1 MRSPTPLKD
10 LRHDGLLDPADRTLF
25 LVICYLLFGIGYQLL
40 AFMPKVV
47 VTGASTGIGFA
58 TCQVLIKRGFH
69 VFGSVRTPADAERLE
84 KQLGA
89 GYASLIFDVT
99 DPESVKKAAA
109 DVEQAVGQQRL
120 AGLVNNAGIAVA
132 GPLAYLPL
140 ERLRSQIEVNL
151 LGVHTVTQAFL
162 PLLGTDPKHSGN
174 PGRIINISSVAGRLA
189 VPFLG
194 AYAASKFGLEG
205 YSDSLRRELMLFG
218 ISVILIEP
226 GAVVTPIWE
235 KAEGIV
241 VQQFPNTPYDRSL
254 RLFAEQAMK
263 EAKGGF
269 QPERVGQLIW
279 RVLTA
284 RRPRARYAIVP
295 NRLLEWSI
303 PRRLPTEFL
312 DYCIAKF
319 FRLR

>member
-1 MRSPTPLKD
+1 
-10 LRHDGLLDPADRTLF
+10 
-25 LVICYLLFGIGYQLL
+25 
-40 AFMPKVV
+40 MPNVV

-58 TCQVLIKRGFH
+58 ACQVLIRRGFR
-69 VFGSVRTPADAERLE
+69 VFGSVRKPADADRLRE
-84 KQLGA
+84 QLGTNCVPV
-89 GYASLIFDVT
+89 LFDVT
-99 DPESVKKAAA
+99 DPSSVNQAAA
-109 DVEQAVGQQRL
+109 AVREAAGEERL
-120 AGLVNNAGIAVA
+120 FGLVNNAGIAVA

-140 ERLRSQIEVNL
+140 ERFRLQIEVNL

-162 PLLGTDPKHSGN
+162 PLLGTEPSRLGE
-174 PGRIINISSVAGRLA
+174 PGRIVNISSVSGRLA

-218 ISVILIEP
+218 IKVILIEP
-226 GAVVTPIWE
+226 GAVVTPIWD

-254 RLFAEQAMK
+254 RLFAGQATK
-263 EAKGGF
+263 EAKTGF
-269 QPERVGQLIW
+269 PPEKVGELIW
-279 RVLTA
+279 RVLTTP
-284 RRPRARYAIVP
+284 RPRARYAIVP
-295 NRLLEWSI
+295 HRLFEWSI

-319 FRLR
+319 FKIR

>member
-1 MRSPTPLKD
+1 
-10 LRHDGLLDPADRTLF
+10 
-25 LVICYLLFGIGYQLL
+25 
-40 AFMPKVV
+40 MPDVV
-47 VTGASTGIGFA
+47 VTGASTGIGFSA
-58 TCQVLIKRGFH
+58 CQVLIQRGFR
-69 VFGSVRTPADAERLE
+69 VFGSVRTQADADRLK
-84 KQLGA
+84 KQLGTD
-89 GYASLIFDVT
+89 YTPLIFDVT
-99 DPESVKKAAA
+99 DPESVSKAAA
-109 DVEQAVGQQRL
+109 EVKHAAGEKRL
-120 AGLVNNAGIAVA
+120 AGLVNNAGIAVT

-140 ERLRSQIEVNL
+140 ERFRLQLEVNL

-162 PLLGTDPKHSGN
+162 PLLGTEPNRTGG
-174 PGRIINISSVAGRLA
+174 PGRIVNISSVSGRLA

-218 ISVILIEP
+218 IKVILIEP
-226 GAVVTPIWE
+226 GAVVTPIWD

-263 EAKGGF
+263 EAKSGF
-269 QPERVGQLIW
+269 QPEKVGELIW
-279 RVLTA
+279 RVLTI

-295 NRLLEWSI
+295 NRLVEWSI
-303 PRRLPTEFL
+303 PRRLPAEFL

-319 FRLR
+319 FRIR

>member
-1 MRSPTPLKD
+1 
-10 LRHDGLLDPADRTLF
+10 
-25 LVICYLLFGIGYQLL
+25 
-40 AFMPKVV
+40 MPDVV

-58 TCQVLIKRGFH
+58 TCQVLIRRGFR
-69 VFGSVRTPADAERLE
+69 VFGSVRKQADADRLKE
-84 KQLGA
+84 QLGA
-89 GYASLIFDVT
+89 NYVPVLFDVT
-99 DPESVKKAAA
+99 DPSSVNRAAA
-109 DVEQAVGQQRL
+109 AVREAAGEERL
-120 AGLVNNAGIAVA
+120 FGLVNNAGIAVA

-140 ERLRSQIEVNL
+140 ERFRLQIEVNL

-162 PLLGTDPKHSGN
+162 PLLGTEPSHLGQ
-174 PGRIINISSVAGRLA
+174 PGRIVNISSVSGRLA

-218 ISVILIEP
+218 IKVILIEP
-226 GAVVTPIWE
+226 GAVVTPIWD

-254 RLFAEQAMK
+254 RLFAGQAMK
-263 EAKGGF
+263 EAKTGLP
-269 QPERVGQLIW
+269 PEKVGELIW
-279 RVLTA
+279 RVLTTP
-284 RRPRARYAIVP
+284 RPRARYAIVP
-295 NRLLEWSI
+295 HRLFEWSI

-319 FRLR
+319 FKIR

>member
-1 MRSPTPLKD
+1 
-10 LRHDGLLDPADRTLF
+10 
-25 LVICYLLFGIGYQLL
+25 
-40 AFMPKVV
+40 MPDVV

-58 TCQVLIKRGFH
+58 TCQVLIRRGFR
-69 VFGSVRTPADAERLE
+69 VFGSVRTHADADRL
-84 KQLGA
+84 KNQLGMS
-89 GYASLIFDVT
+89 YVPIILDVT
-99 DPESVKKAAA
+99 DPDSVNQAAA
-109 DVEQAVGQQRL
+109 VVKQATGERRL
-120 AGLVNNAGIAVA
+120 SGLVNNAGIAVA

-140 ERLRSQIEVNL
+140 ERFRLQIEVNL

-162 PLLGTDPKHSGN
+162 PLLGTEPGRLGN
-174 PGRIINISSVAGRLA
+174 PGRVVNISSVSGRLA

-218 ISVILIEP
+218 IKVILIEP
-226 GAVVTPIWE
+226 GAVVTPIWD
-235 KAEGIV
+235 KAEGV
-241 VQQFPNTPYDRSL
+241 VVEQFPNTPYDRSL

-263 EAKGGF
+263 EVKTGF
-269 QPERVGQLIW
+269 PPEKVGDLIW

-284 RRPRARYAIVP
+284 PRPRARYAIVP
-295 NRLLEWSI
+295 HRVVEWSI

-319 FRLR
+319 FKLR